1 MKSKKMQELAEFI
14 KTKRIRLKFQ
24 TLVDVAAF
32 AKTRGINITS
42 ESFRLFEVGERIP
55 NKQSRAYLATIYS
68 LSDAEQ
74 FELER
79 LCARALV
86 DNEGYD
92 EKLIV
97 IDSSKL
103 TSLINSLEDESFKS
117 LADLKKKLR
126 DVIK

>member
-1 MKSKKMQELAEFI
+1 MKSKKMQELGEFV
-14 KTKRIRLKFQ
+14 KNKRIRLKFQ

-32 AKTRGINITS
+32 AKTRGVNITH

-55 NKQSRAYLATIYS
+55 NKQSRSYLATVYS

-79 LCARALV
+79 LCARALI

-92 EKLIV
+92 QKLV
-97 IDSSKL
+97 VVDSAKM
-103 TSLINSLEDESFKS
+103 TTLINSIDDDWIKT
-117 LADLKKKLR
+117 KLR
-126 DVIK
+126 DLLK